1 MHTYIDTLLRSNTH
15 KCVAINAA
23 THTYTH
29 THTLLTLIKSNIQGL
44 SLEEF
49 FGVFSVNDGKKKI
62 NVLQYPQIKLPQNE
76 PFLDQLLLFFQNINV
91 YLKNSE
97 THFCS

>member
-29 THTLLTLIKSNIQGL
+29 TIDFDRVTFKVSVWR
-44 SLEEF
+44 S
-49 FGVFSVNDGKKKI
+49 FGVFSVNEEKKNQCFAASSNKAT
-62 NVLQYPQIKLPQNE
+62 PK
-76 PFLDQLLLFFQNINV
+76 
-91 YLKNSE
+91 
-97 THFCS
+97 